1 MKADDTLAR
10 ALADLSARELS
21 AARRARTLALARAQ
35 LAAVSGERPP
45 LTVALPAYAASVAL
59 LSADAAFVAD
69 ACVKI
74 GRAFG

>member
-1 MKADDTLAR
+1 MKKDALAR
-10 ALADLSARELS
+10 VLAELPVRELP
-21 AARRARTLALARAQ
+21 AVRRTRTLALARAQ
-35 LAAVSGERPP
+35 LAPAAVERRP

-69 ACVKI
+69 ACAKI

>member
-10 ALADLSARELS
+10 ALADLPARELS
-21 AARRARTLALARAQ
+21 PTRRARVLALARAE
-35 LAAVSGERPP
+35 LAPVAAERRR